1 MKGIGM
7 ASDFLCK
14 LSALMF
20 LSVVLASGQYF
31 SGRVGAS
38 NDGNQHDPD
47 DIGSAAWE
55 VGILYKAGAR
65 YVHHDYADHLG
76 DNDPVMEARIHHS
89 VIGAA
94 KRFYNDTTMCF
105 NDQTNLSGAIAN
117 IAKQINSSSV
127 VDNFFLICCGPMEV
141 PWRGI
146 MASDSIKRKYCVCVS
161 HSGWND
167 THSDTPEMTH
177 RWTDIQKTGVNCI
190 HISDQNIN
198 LQVNDLARWA
208 WAKNSSDQNVRFLDS
223 VRVGGDISDAGMAFF
238 VVTGMGDQMGTPEK
252 LNLLFSQTSSAAFYD
267 TPNHTASCPARV
279 ISFVKGKKT
288 VAKNLPGKE
297 APVWMYNASGRLIGQ
312 ASVQNGVI
320 DLRSIGTAT
329 KGIYLMRTDPP
340 SP

>member
-1 MKGIGM
+1 MV
-7 ASDFLCK
+7 SDVFSK
-14 LSALMF
+14 LSTCII
-20 LSVVLASGQYF
+20 LSAVLAFGQYF

-55 VGILYKAGAR
+55 VGIYCKAGAH

-76 DNDPVMEARIHHS
+76 NNDPVMEARIHHS

-94 KRFYNDTTMCF
+94 QRFYNDTTMCF

-117 IAKQINSSSV
+117 IAKQINASSAA
-127 VDNFFLICCGPMEV
+127 DNFFLICCGPMEV

-146 MASDSIKRKYCVCVS
+146 MASDSMKRKYCVCVS

-177 RWTDIQKTGVNCI
+177 RWTDIQKTGVNWM

-208 WAKNSSDQNVRFLDS
+208 WAKNSSDPNIRFLDS

-238 VVTGMGDQMGTPEK
+238 VVTGMGDQLGTPEK
-252 LNLLFSQTSSAAFYD
+252 LNLLFSQTSSAASFSASVA
-267 TPNHTASCPARV
+267 PLSINSATAFDELKVFDIRGRLVERFTFNGKMPFENITRARHAGSYVALFSREGKVVNVKMACNPAR
-279 ISFVKGKKT
+279 
-288 VAKNLPGKE
+288 
-297 APVWMYNASGRLIGQ
+297 
-312 ASVQNGVI
+312 
-320 DLRSIGTAT
+320 
-329 KGIYLMRTDPP
+329 
-340 SP
+340 

>member
-1 MKGIGM
+1 MV
-7 ASDFLCK
+7 SDFLSK
-14 LSALMF
+14 LSTCII
-20 LSVVLASGQYF
+20 LSAVLVFGQHF

-55 VGILYKAGAR
+55 VGIYFKAGAQ

-76 DNDPVMEARIHHS
+76 NNDPVMEARIHHS

-94 KRFYNDTTMCF
+94 QRFYNDTTMCF

-117 IAKQINSSSV
+117 IAKQINASSAT
-127 VDNFFLICCGPMEV
+127 DNFFLICCGPMEV

-146 MASDSIKRKYCVCVS
+146 MASDSMKRKYCVCVS

-190 HISDQNIN
+190 HITDQNIN

-208 WAKNSSDQNVRFLDS
+208 WAKNSSDPNTRFLDS

-238 VVTGMGDQMGTPEK
+238 VVTGMGDQLGTPEK
-252 LNLLFSQTSSAAFYD
+252 LNLLFSQTSSAASFFASVA
-267 TPNHTASCPARV
+267 PLSRNSATAFDELKVFDIRGRLVERFTFKGKMPFENITRTRHAGSYVTIFCRGGSVGTIKRTCNPAR
-279 ISFVKGKKT
+279 
-288 VAKNLPGKE
+288 
-297 APVWMYNASGRLIGQ
+297 
-312 ASVQNGVI
+312 
-320 DLRSIGTAT
+320 
-329 KGIYLMRTDPP
+329 
-340 SP
+340 

>member
-1 MKGIGM
+1 M
-7 ASDFLCK
+7 ASDFLSK
-14 LSALMF
+14 LSVCITVSA
-20 LSVVLASGQYF
+20 VLAFGQHF

-55 VGILYKAGAR
+55 VGIYFKAGAQ

-76 DNDPVMEARIHHS
+76 NNDPVMEARIHHS

-94 KRFYNDTTMCF
+94 QRFYNDTTICF

-117 IAKQINSSSV
+117 IAKQINASSAT
-127 VDNFFLICCGPMEV
+127 DNFFLICCGPMEV

-208 WAKNSSDQNVRFLDS
+208 WAKNSSDPNIRFLDS

-238 VVTGMGDQMGTPEK
+238 VITGMGDQMGTPEK
-252 LNLLFSQTSSAAFYD
+252 LNLLFSQTSSAAFYN
-267 TPNHTASCPARV
+267 TQNHTASCPARV
-279 ISFVKGKKT
+279 ISFFLGKIN
-288 VAKNLPGKE
+288 VGQNLSGKE
-297 APVWMYNASGRLIGQ
+297 ASVSVYNASGRLIGQ
-312 ASVQNGVI
+312 ASVRNGVI
-320 DLRSIGTAT
+320 DLRCIQTAT
-329 KGIYLMRTDPP
+329 KGFYLIRTDPP